1 MLGFNSGPSAHDNHW
16 IADFHNDINDNKNYN
31 QYWTSNHESGALT
44 IKTFGTYGNW
54 DKSFTAYI
62 ESHGPPKKRIEWD
75 VVGTSKYFDIDY
87 SVDAGVTWSNII
99 NNYYSPGG
107 EYDWA
112 VPNYATTTARVR
124 VTDANNG
131 DIVNISDNNF
141 TIEKYGIYELIKDT
155 DGTPHPG
162 APGYGTAGQVPRLM
176 I

>member
-1 MLGFNSGPSAHDNHW
+1 MEL
-16 IADFHNDINDNKNYN
+16 I
-31 QYWTSNHESGALT
+31 
-44 IKTFGTYGNW
+44 GNW

-141 TIEKYGIYELIKDT
+141 TIEKYGI
-155 DGTPHPG
+155 
-162 APGYGTAGQVPRLM
+162 M
-176 I
+176 N